1 MLAIEQ
7 GIAELRVH
15 AKPSEIVRR
24 TRSIMTGIVRSC
36 LRQFGAS
43 LLRER
48 QNRWVGRHWEAVL
61 VILLTIAAFGLR
73 LYQLDFNSLSEDESA
88 KWEAVQE
95 YRHGHFAGVN
105 SEHPMLLKM
114 TAWAS
119 LTAGERWG
127 QIAAA
132 HNWPSLSPEGWLRLP
147 NVIFGAGCAAILYL
161 LCRRMMGV
169 PGSLAA
175 SFFWAVSPLA
185 IALNRLMKEETPL
198 TFFTLLAC
206 YFYCRAEQADN
217 DQSARRWYDLGAI
230 GFGLAFSSQYILH
243 LLGLNALAWL
253 LAGKT
258 GVTLKASRF
267 RYGRFF
273 LLIFLTFIFVNPV
286 VLSQN
291 NLHVI
296 LEWLHHHGVKH
307 SGYDFDGTLYINF
320 PSRLLAGVPWFY
332 YLWLVLVKTP
342 IPILLAIIVGGAL
355 LLRHRRTL
363 ASCFFL
369 SLGMVQ
375 LVGLSVSGA
384 KFIRYSLPLL
394 PFLYL
399 AGGYAVQQIWR
410 VLQEKQLSQRLLW
423 AAAVAFLALP
433 IVELHGWGPFYSF
446 YLNSIGGGKQNIT
459 RYFAP
464 DEVSEFD
471 TRQVAQQVCPMAPRA
486 ATLATARPMSMAYY
500 LQACGRTDI
509 EVAALY
515 DPQYVPQDGDL
526 IILEPSR
533 RFFETQRFFDVLR
546 NSGMSHREI
555 RVGPVLA
562 STIYRFDHSAPAA
575 RSLDEQSRVTQLQ
588 WAPARLDRHPRQE
601 RTLTNLSTFGFSDI
615 TRRLIQ

>member
-1 MLAIEQ
+1 MLS
-7 GIAELRVH
+7 EL
-15 AKPSEIVRR
+15 
-24 TRSIMTGIVRSC
+24 
-36 LRQFGAS
+36 QY
-43 LLRER
+43 
-48 QNRWVGRHWEAVL
+48 RWAGRYWEAGL
-61 VILLTIAAFGLR
+61 VVLLTIAAFALR
-73 LYQLDFNSLSEDESA
+73 FDRVDFYSLSEDESA
-88 KWEAVQE
+88 KWAAIQE

-105 SEHPMLLKM
+105 SEHPMLPKM
-114 TAWAS
+114 SAWAS
-119 LTAGERWG
+119 LTAGERWSR
-127 QIAAA
+127 IAAV
-132 HNWPSLSPEGWLRLP
+132 HHWPSLSPEGWLRLP

-206 YFYCRAEQADN
+206 YFYCRAQQADE
-217 DQSARRWYDLGAI
+217 DRSARRWYDLGAI
-230 GFGLAFSSQYILH
+230 GFGLAFCSQYILH

-253 LAGKT
+253 LAGKA
-258 GVTLKASRF
+258 GLTLNPSRF

-273 LLIFLTFIFVNPV
+273 LLIFLTFLLVNPV

-291 NLHVI
+291 NLHAI
-296 LEWLHHHGVKH
+296 LQWLHHDGVKH
-307 SGYDFDGTLYINF
+307 SGYDFDGKLYMNF
-320 PSRLLAGVPWFY
+320 PSRLLAGLPWFY
-332 YLWLVLVKTP
+332 YLWLLFVKTP
-342 IPILLAIIVGGAL
+342 IPILVAIVLGTIML
-355 LLRHRRTL
+355 MRNRRTL

-375 LVGLSVSGA
+375 LIGLSVSGA
-384 KFIRYSLPLL
+384 KWIRYSLPLL

-399 AGGYAVQQIWR
+399 AGGYAVQQTCKIW
-410 VLQEKQLSQRLLW
+410 QEKQLSERLLW

-433 IVELHGWGPFYSF
+433 IFELHSWAPFYSF
-446 YLNSIGGGKQNIT
+446 YLNSIGGGKQNVT

-471 TRQVAQQVCPMAPRA
+471 TRQVAEQVCPVAPQA

-500 LQACGRTDI
+500 LQTCGRADMT
-509 EVAALY
+509 VTPLY
-515 DPQYVPQDGDL
+515 DRHYVPQDGDL

-546 NSGMSHREI
+546 NSSMSHREV
-555 RVGPVLA
+555 RVGPILA
-562 STIYRFDHSAPAA
+562 STIYRFDHSAQLA
-575 RSLDEQSRVTQLQ
+575 RSLDEQSSLTQLH
-588 WAPARLDRHPRQE
+588 WAPTRLDRYPRQE
-601 RTLTNLSTFGFSDI
+601 RTSINLSTFGFSDI